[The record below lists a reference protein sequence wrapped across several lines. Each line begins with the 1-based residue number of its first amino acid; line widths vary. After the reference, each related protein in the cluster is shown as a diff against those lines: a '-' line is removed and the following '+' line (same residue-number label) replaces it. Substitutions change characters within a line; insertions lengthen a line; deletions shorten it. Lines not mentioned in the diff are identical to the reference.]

1 MIKMFAET
9 GAKTTEVVELT
20 WDEVDLNSGTLHL
33 KARTK
38 IQERTLKISNEL
50 VKILSMKKRVSNLV
64 FQTYYK
70 ENFTDYKL
78 ARAINEFRQK
88 GIYKGE
94 WCPTDIR
101 RSFAVNFLSNGGDMK
116 ELQRILGHS
125 SIYETKKLYEE
136 SGKRVVKNI
145 LNPFE

>member
-1 MIKMFAET
+1 MIKMFAKT

-20 WDEVDLNSGTLHL
+20 WDEVDLNNCTIHL

-50 VKILSMKKRVSNLV
+50 IKILSMKKRVSNLV

-94 WCPTDIR
+94 WFPTDLR
-101 RSFAVNFLSNGGDMK
+101 HSFAVNFLLVGGDIK

-136 SGKRVVKNI
+136 AGKKSS
-145 LNPFE
+145 